1 MQMGSLVGG
10 PRLDGL
16 GEKLVTGP
24 AGCQITGLFIPRH
37 FGRPELSVP
46 ELHTNPRLV
55 HRVTHTVLRN
65 PNGRWE
71 QGSTL
76 DLRTISG
83 VRSKQ
88 KIDLKR

>member
-1 MQMGSLVGG
+1 MGSLVGG
-10 PRLDGL
+10 PRLDSL
-16 GEKLVTGP
+16 GETLVTGP

-46 ELHTNPRLV
+46 EHTPVPDWFIESLTQYSETRMAA
-55 HRVTHTVLRN
+55 
-65 PNGRWE
+65 
-71 QGSTL
+71 GSRAPGPTL